1 MGGGHQESL
10 VGYVSSAR
18 FVETDNGTSI
28 ALVSPIGRNLKK
40 IESYKSVLFDRQ
52 AVFGTGEPL

>member
-1 MGGGHQESL
+1 M
-10 VGYVSSAR
+10 GYVSSAR
-18 FVETDNGTSI
+18 IVETDNGTSI
-28 ALVSPIGRNLKK
+28 ALFSPIGRNLKK